1 MCKKAFPTVTS
12 GGVLSLLLA
21 LSPAAFAADSTPKI
35 VKDKV
40 YAVTVVTSF
49 AGSFTDCF
57 RFTQTTLSIDGCGDS
72 GPVGE
77 VPLSHLSGV
86 TGWSAKVPCG
96 GLNIV
101 FMGTS
106 LDAAPL
112 PQGADMIG
120 GTAVG
125 LSQGTSFS
133 ISGIGSETCPASAVS
148 NGLNYTKG
156 LAAAPV
162 KK

>member
-1 MCKKAFPTVTS
+1 M
-12 GGVLSLLLA
+12 SLLLA
-21 LSPAAFAADSTPKI
+21 LTPAAFAADSTPKI
-35 VKDKV
+35 VKDKT

-49 AGSFTDCF
+49 GTTFTDCF

-72 GPVGE
+72 GPAGE
-77 VPLSHLSGV
+77 VPLSRLSGV
-86 TGWSAKVPCG
+86 TGWSGKVPCG
-96 GLNIV
+96 GLNLI
-101 FMGTS
+101 FIGTS
-106 LDAAPL
+106 VDAAPL

-125 LSQGTSFS
+125 LSEGTAFS
-133 ISGIGSETCPASAVS
+133 VSGIGSETCPSSAVR

-156 LAAAPV
+156 LAAPV